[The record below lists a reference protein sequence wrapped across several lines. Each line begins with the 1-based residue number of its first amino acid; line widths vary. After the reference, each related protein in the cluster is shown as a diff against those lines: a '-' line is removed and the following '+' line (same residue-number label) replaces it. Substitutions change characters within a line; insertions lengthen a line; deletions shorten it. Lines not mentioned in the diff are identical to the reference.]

1 MKIYFK
7 NSLIPLLAGSIG
19 LSPFLSIQAE
29 TAFDVTWTKLLG
41 TSAGESSGGVAT
53 ASDGSIFITGS
64 TTGDLDGETNAGS
77 NDAFLTKYGSDGT
90 KAWTKLLGTSSS
102 DYGLGVATA
111 SDGSIYITGYTNGD
125 LDGETNAGS
134 TDAFLTKY
142 DSDGTKAWTK
152 LLGSSS
158 SDISRGV
165 AIASDGSIFITGS
178 TTGDLDGETNAGSND
193 AFLTK
198 YGSDGTKAWTKLLG
212 TSASERSRGVATA
225 SDGSIF
231 ITGFTLGDLD
241 GETNAGNYEAFLTKY
256 GSDGT
261 KAWTKLLGTSIF
273 EESYGVATASDGSI
287 YITGYTNGDLDG
299 ETNAGSTDA
308 FLTKYDSDGTK
319 AWTKL
324 LGTSSAEESYGVAT
338 ASDGSIFITGYTFG
352 DLDGETNAGSLD
364 IFVSKYS
371 SDGTKAWTKLLGT
384 SSSDYGLGV
393 ATASDGSIYITG
405 YTNGDLD
412 GETNA
417 GSADAFLIK
426 LAEAFA
432 ASSTSTT
439 LHTEWVQPYAAM
451 QSVGLGSIK
460 NNRDLVL
467 AKAGECNNS
476 GWVIENTDYCI
487 YTNANNTIASVNGN
501 SSYGSYDYA
510 NFNTSINVEK
520 TINDKWKAGIAY
532 GVGSSNLDNYNFSS
546 TTASLSS
553 TNTHYSIY
561 GVKKV
566 SDKFTLKG
574 MIGGS
579 DFDYKGNRNY
589 STTSATSTY
598 DTDGYTAEINGIWDI
613 KKTIKNMK
621 TPIRLKPSVG
631 VAYAAHTQD
640 GFSESGS
647 GDLITLEANQAE
659 SLLLKTGISVDK
671 QILMEGGK
679 WLLVPSIALNY
690 EMDTYA
696 DDNHRGLK
704 GGVTGSSDAT
714 TLVSAKTF
722 GQHNGSVKVG
732 ADFVLTKD
740 FMFNLNAEYGL
751 AEGGDEQS
759 YGGGFRWQF

>member
-1 MKIYFK
+1 MSYKEYLSKTSPIICFGISSLFIAANAMQIFVKTLTGKTITIDVEPSDTIENAKQKIRDK
-7 NSLIPLLAGSIG
+7 EGIPPDQQRLIFAGNQLEDG
-19 LSPFLSIQAE
+19 RTLSDYNIQ
-29 TAFDVTWTKLLG
+29 K
-41 TSAGESSGGVAT
+41 ESTLHLVLRL
-53 ASDGSIFITGS
+53 IGS
-64 TTGDLDGETNAGS
+64 TT
-77 NDAFLTKYGSDGT
+77 
-90 KAWTKLLGTSSS
+90 
-102 DYGLGVATA
+102 
-111 SDGSIYITGYTNGD
+111 
-125 LDGETNAGS
+125 
-134 TDAFLTKY
+134 
-142 DSDGTKAWTK
+142 
-152 LLGSSS
+152 
-158 SDISRGV
+158 
-165 AIASDGSIFITGS
+165 
-178 TTGDLDGETNAGSND
+178 
-193 AFLTK
+193 
-198 YGSDGTKAWTKLLG
+198 
-212 TSASERSRGVATA
+212 
-225 SDGSIF
+225 
-231 ITGFTLGDLD
+231 
-241 GETNAGNYEAFLTKY
+241 
-256 GSDGT
+256 
-261 KAWTKLLGTSIF
+261 
-273 EESYGVATASDGSI
+273 
-287 YITGYTNGDLDG
+287 
-299 ETNAGSTDA
+299 
-308 FLTKYDSDGTK
+308 
-319 AWTKL
+319 
-324 LGTSSAEESYGVAT
+324 
-338 ASDGSIFITGYTFG
+338 
-352 DLDGETNAGSLD
+352 
-364 IFVSKYS
+364 
-371 SDGTKAWTKLLGT
+371 
-384 SSSDYGLGV
+384 
-393 ATASDGSIYITG
+393 
-405 YTNGDLD
+405 
-412 GETNA
+412 
-417 GSADAFLIK
+417 
-426 LAEAFA
+426 
-432 ASSTSTT
+432 
-439 LHTEWVQPYAAM
+439 QPYAAM

-476 GWVIENTDYCI
+476 GWVIKNTDYCI
-487 YTNANNTIASVNGN
+487 YTNVNNTIASVNGN

-579 DFDYKGNRNY
+579 DFNYKGNRNY

-679 WLLVPSIALNY
+679 WLLVPSLALNY

-722 GQHNGSVKVG
+722 GQLNGSVNVG

>member
-1 MKIYFK
+1 KKLAKLKIYFK
-7 NSLIPLLAGSIG
+7 NLIYPLLAGSIG
-19 LSPFLSIQAE
+19 LSPFLSIKAE
-29 TAFDVTWTKLLG
+29 NAPDVTWTKLLG
-41 TSAGESSGGVAT
+41 TS
-53 ASDGSIFITGS
+53 S
-64 TTGDLDGETNAGS
+64 TE
-77 NDAFLTKYGSDGT
+77 F
-90 KAWTKLLGTSSS
+90 
-102 DYGLGVATA
+102 
-111 SDGSIYITGYTNGD
+111 
-125 LDGETNAGS
+125 
-134 TDAFLTKY
+134 
-142 DSDGTKAWTK
+142 
-152 LLGSSS
+152 
-158 SDISRGV
+158 
-165 AIASDGSIFITGS
+165 
-178 TTGDLDGETNAGSND
+178 
-193 AFLTK
+193 
-198 YGSDGTKAWTKLLG
+198 
-212 TSASERSRGVATA
+212 
-225 SDGSIF
+225 
-231 ITGFTLGDLD
+231 
-241 GETNAGNYEAFLTKY
+241 
-256 GSDGT
+256 
-261 KAWTKLLGTSIF
+261 
-273 EESYGVATASDGSI
+273 SYGVATASDGSI
-287 YITGYTNGDLDG
+287 YITGYTQGDLDG
-299 ETNAGSTDA
+299 ETNAGNRDA
-308 FLTKYDSDGTK
+308 FLT
-319 AWTKL
+319 
-324 LGTSSAEESYGVAT
+324 
-338 ASDGSIFITGYTFG
+338 
-352 DLDGETNAGSLD
+352 
-364 IFVSKYS
+364 KYS

-384 SSSDYGLGV
+384 SSFDIGYGV
-393 ATASDGSIYITG
+393 ATASDGSIFITG
-405 YTNGDLD
+405 YAKGDLD

-417 GSADAFLIK
+417 GSSDILVTKYSSDGTKVWTKLVGTTDFDLGRAITTSSDGSIIYVTGYTQGALNDETNAGHFDAFLMK

-432 ASSTSTT
+432 AR
-439 LHTEWVQPYAAM
+439 VQPYAAM
-451 QSVGLGSIK
+451 QNVGLASIK

-476 GWVIENTDYCI
+476 GWVIKNTDYCI
-487 YTNANNTIASVNGN
+487 YTNVNNTIASVNGN

-566 SDKFTLKG
+566 NDKFTLKG

-579 DFDYKGNRNY
+579 DFNYKGNRNY
-589 STTSATSTY
+589 STTSATSSY

-659 SLLLKTGISVDK
+659 SLLFKTGISVDK

-696 DDNHRGLK
+696 DDDHRGLK

-751 AEGGDEQS
+751 ATYGDENS

>member
-1 MKIYFK
+1 MCEPLFAEFLWLNLQGTTGADNFQSSVIDSLGNIYSAGYTAGDLEGESNSGGNDMAIQKTFKDGTKIWTK
-7 NSLIPLLAGSIG
+7 LHGGTGGDLAQQLSLSASDLFIIGYNYSGSLGGQNNNGSYDI
-19 LSPFLSIQAE
+19 
-29 TAFDVTWTKLLG
+29 AFTKFSFDGVHQWTKLLG
-41 TSAGESSGGVAT
+41 GNAFDAGYDVETLNDGTSYITGTTKSDLNGETNNGNSDIFIAKYDNSGNEVWTKLLGGTGNDT
-53 ASDGSIFITGS
+53 ARAISLNSDGSSIFITG
-64 TTGDLDGETNAGS
+64 ETASSFGGITNSGG
-77 NDAFLTKYGSDGT
+77 FSDGFIS
-90 KAWTKLLGTSSS
+90 KYDSDGNLAWTKFIGTTGVDYGYGLAINTDDSVLLFGTTNGNLAGLTNNGDYDTYLQKYDSAGNLSWTKLIGGTGTDFSTDIEIDVEGYIYLLGRTNADINGQSHKGGAGDDIFIVKLSPEGNVLETTL
-102 DYGLGVATA
+102 YGTTA
-111 SDGSIYITGYTNGD
+111 NDTPKDLIIDSDGSIYLTGFTAGD
-125 LDGETNAGS
+125 INGETNSGGEMDTFIA
-134 TDAFLTKY
+134 
-142 DSDGTKAWTK
+142 K
-152 LLGSSS
+152 LVMRASSS
-158 SDISRGV
+158 FKNSWI
-165 AIASDGSIFITGS
+165 
-178 TTGDLDGETNAGSND
+178 
-193 AFLTK
+193 
-198 YGSDGTKAWTKLLG
+198 
-212 TSASERSRGVATA
+212 
-225 SDGSIF
+225 
-231 ITGFTLGDLD
+231 
-241 GETNAGNYEAFLTKY
+241 
-256 GSDGT
+256 
-261 KAWTKLLGTSIF
+261 
-273 EESYGVATASDGSI
+273 
-287 YITGYTNGDLDG
+287 
-299 ETNAGSTDA
+299 
-308 FLTKYDSDGTK
+308 
-319 AWTKL
+319 
-324 LGTSSAEESYGVAT
+324 
-338 ASDGSIFITGYTFG
+338 
-352 DLDGETNAGSLD
+352 
-364 IFVSKYS
+364 
-371 SDGTKAWTKLLGT
+371 
-384 SSSDYGLGV
+384 
-393 ATASDGSIYITG
+393 
-405 YTNGDLD
+405 
-412 GETNA
+412 
-417 GSADAFLIK
+417 
-426 LAEAFA
+426 
-432 ASSTSTT
+432 
-439 LHTEWVQPYAAM
+439 QPYAAM

-510 NFNTSINVEK
+510 NFNTLINVEK
-520 TINDKWKAGIAY
+520 TINNKWKAGIAY
-532 GVGSSNLDNYNFSS
+532 GVGSSNLDNYNFSR

-553 TNTHYSIY
+553 KNTHYSIY

-598 DTDGYTAEINGIWDI
+598 DTDGYTAEINGTWDI

-696 DDNHRGLK
+696 DDDHRGVK

>member
-1 MKIYFK
+1 MRNKFSKLVLISSLGAYLLIPANTKADITNTVSNLSLSESGSTFAAWGGDSATSVYGQAFISEYSDTLAGIKFNLRNTSSMKIGRGNNPVDGDITFK
-7 NSLIPLLAGSIG
+7 GFVAPFNYSTKRITGDTVFSTVQTFTTSDAIQTITVDMKGAATLESNQTYIIG
-19 LSPFLSIQAE
+19 LSAEGYEGLNAGLKTQEWEYVTEGEAGTGIFYVNSQSDNVE
-29 TAFDVTWTKLLG
+29 TAFSLTQDWDEFQG
-41 TSAGESSGGVAT
+41 YS
-53 ASDGSIFITGS
+53 
-64 TTGDLDGETNAGS
+64 
-77 NDAFLTKYGSDGT
+77 FLYAILYGS
-90 KAWTKLLGTSSS
+90 
-102 DYGLGVATA
+102 GLV
-111 SDGSIYITGYTNGD
+111 DD
-125 LDGETNAGS
+125 
-134 TDAFLTKY
+134 
-142 DSDGTKAWTK
+142 
-152 LLGSSS
+152 
-158 SDISRGV
+158 
-165 AIASDGSIFITGS
+165 
-178 TTGDLDGETNAGSND
+178 
-193 AFLTK
+193 
-198 YGSDGTKAWTKLLG
+198 
-212 TSASERSRGVATA
+212 
-225 SDGSIF
+225 
-231 ITGFTLGDLD
+231 
-241 GETNAGNYEAFLTKY
+241 
-256 GSDGT
+256 
-261 KAWTKLLGTSIF
+261 
-273 EESYGVATASDGSI
+273 
-287 YITGYTNGDLDG
+287 
-299 ETNAGSTDA
+299 
-308 FLTKYDSDGTK
+308 
-319 AWTKL
+319 
-324 LGTSSAEESYGVAT
+324 
-338 ASDGSIFITGYTFG
+338 
-352 DLDGETNAGSLD
+352 
-364 IFVSKYS
+364 VS
-371 SDGTKAWTKLLGT
+371 
-384 SSSDYGLGV
+384 
-393 ATASDGSIYITG
+393 
-405 YTNGDLD
+405 
-412 GETNA
+412 
-417 GSADAFLIK
+417 
-426 LAEAFA
+426 
-432 ASSTSTT
+432 

-451 QSVGLGSIK
+451 QSVGLGSVK

-476 GWVIENTDYCI
+476 GWVIENTDYCV
-487 YTNANNTIASVNGN
+487 YTNTNNTIASVNGN
-501 SSYGSYDYA
+501 SSYGSYDSA

-621 TPIRLKPSVG
+621 TPIRLKPTLG
-631 VAYAAHTQD
+631 VAFAAHTQD

-696 DDNHRGLK
+696 DDNNRGLK
-704 GGVTGSSDAT
+704 GGVTGSTDAT

>member
-1 MKIYFK
+1 MKIIFRK
-7 NSLIPLLAGSIG
+7 SLIQLLAGS
-19 LSPFLSIQAE
+19 LVFSPFLSIKAE
-29 TAFDVTWTKLLG
+29 TAPDVTWTQLLGSSGNDYSFEVATASDGSVYITGRTNADLDGETHAGLFDAFLIKYASDGTKTWTKLLG
-41 TSAGESSGGVAT
+41 TSFDDVGYGVVT
-53 ASDGSIFITGS
+53 ASDGSVYISGYTR
-64 TTGDLDGETNAGS
+64 GDLDGETNTGS
-77 NDAFLTKYGSDGT
+77 QNFEAFLTKYSSDGT
-90 KAWTKLLGTSSS
+90 KAWTKVLASSGT
-102 DYGLGVATA
+102 DNGFGVATS
-111 SDGSIYITGYTNGD
+111 SDGSIYLTGYTNGD
-125 LDGETNAGS
+125 LDGETNEGS
-134 TDAFLTKY
+134 NDGFLTKY
-142 DSDGTKAWTK
+142 SSDGTKVWTK
-152 LLGSSS
+152 LLGSSGNDNS
-158 SDISRGV
+158 YGV
-165 AIASDGSIFITGS
+165 ATSSDGSIFITGQ
-178 TTGDLDGETNAGSND
+178 A
-193 AFLTK
+193 
-198 YGSDGTKAWTKLLG
+198 
-212 TSASERSRGVATA
+212 
-225 SDGSIF
+225 
-231 ITGFTLGDLD
+231 
-241 GETNAGNYEAFLTKY
+241 
-256 GSDGT
+256 
-261 KAWTKLLGTSIF
+261 
-273 EESYGVATASDGSI
+273 
-287 YITGYTNGDLDG
+287 NGDLDG
-299 ETNAGSTDA
+299 ETNAGSYDA
-308 FLTKYDSDGTK
+308 FLMK
-319 AWTKL
+319 
-324 LGTSSAEESYGVAT
+324 
-338 ASDGSIFITGYTFG
+338 I
-352 DLDGETNAGSLD
+352 
-364 IFVSKYS
+364 
-371 SDGTKAWTKLLGT
+371 
-384 SSSDYGLGV
+384 
-393 ATASDGSIYITG
+393 
-405 YTNGDLD
+405 
-412 GETNA
+412 
-417 GSADAFLIK
+417 AD
-426 LAEAFA
+426 AFA
-432 ASSTSTT
+432 ASNTI

-460 NNRDLVL
+460 NNRDLLL

-696 DDNHRGLK
+696 DDDHRGVK